1 MRLESFHVM
10 LCILLSSLIP
20 YSLVTLSCGSLLR
33 WCSGQCSQFMV
44 GERGFFFFWKL
55 LAQLSSMIWIL
66 SKYYW
71 FEQISK
77 IVFSF
82 MALKKPFEQY
92 LQKYSIFIYR
102 LNSYTF
108 NLKVY
113 ELIYNFPETQ
123 IWIIYIRMCKNEFLS
138 WWMSKTDWYSSLSTT
153 FLYLCIYIFVGVRE
167 IICSNFKME
176 IHRGPINIS
185 CKNQISTGRWWIS
198 RTHSKYIWI
207 IRYIYCG
214 FLIFTICQ

>member
-10 LCILLSSLIP
+10 LYILLSSLIP
-20 YSLVTLSCGSLLR
+20 CSLVTLSCAFKVVFWTVFSIYGRRKGIFLR
-33 WCSGQCSQFMV
+33 LKTFGPI
-44 GERGFFFFWKL
+44 
-55 LAQLSSMIWIL
+55 SSMIWIL

-77 IVFSF
+77 IVFSS
-82 MALKKPFEQY
+82 MALEKPFEQY
-92 LQKYSIFIYR
+92 LQRYSIFIYR

-113 ELIYNFPETQ
+113 ELIYNFPEIQ

-185 CKNQISTGRWWIS
+185 CKNQISTGRW
-198 RTHSKYIWI
+198 
-207 IRYIYCG
+207 
-214 FLIFTICQ
+214 